1 MSRKK
6 SWWNCCLRI
15 TIVWHCY
22 LCLDILLIFDEY
34 NLFVCLSYQKV
45 MLSKCADGEGCDMF
59 IFFYLPVFIPSPG
72 EFFSCGPFAKWN
84 LFGYAK
90 VEVHFWKDLSNCS
103 DSLLLPL
110 VCMHIYLGSNWQ
122 CSLLYIRQVM
132 GLFFSDPKSGLC

>member
-1 MSRKK
+1 MMKLLFENYQSLTLLPV
-6 SWWNCCLRI
+6 SCYPFNFWWI
-15 TIVWHCY
+15 QP
-22 LCLDILLIFDEY
+22 
-34 NLFVCLSYQKV
+34 VCLSI
-45 MLSKCADGEGCDMF
+45 LPEGDVIKMCRWWRLWYVH
-59 IFFYLPVFIPSPG
+59 FFYLPVFIPSPG